1 MAFYYE
7 QPSRTF
13 SEFLLV
19 PSLTTKDCIPGN
31 VDLSTPVTKFRRG
44 ETPALT
50 MNLPVTS
57 AVMQAVSDHNMAIA
71 LAKSGGISFIY
82 GSQSI
87 GQQVEMVRRVKKF
100 KAGFVLSDSNLRP
113 EDTLQDVL
121 MLKARSGHSTIAI
134 TDNGEPT
141 GKLMGIVT
149 SRDYRENRL
158 PPDCPITEFMTPLA
172 SLIYAE
178 EGITLTEANDMI
190 WDHKLNCLPI
200 VNASTDISSISSSAR
215 IMTATRS
222 IRWSCMTATS
232 S

>member
-1 MAFYYE
+1 MAYYYE

-87 GQQVEMVRRVKKF
+87 GQQVEMVRRVKNSKP
-100 KAGFVLSDSNLRP
+100 DSFSVTR
-113 EDTLQDVL
+113 TC
-121 MLKARSGHSTIAI
+121 AR
-134 TDNGEPT
+134 
-141 GKLMGIVT
+141 K
-149 SRDYRENRL
+149 
-158 PPDCPITEFMTPLA
+158 
-172 SLIYAE
+172 
-178 EGITLTEANDMI
+178 
-190 WDHKLNCLPI
+190 
-200 VNASTDISSISSSAR
+200 
-215 IMTATRS
+215 
-222 IRWSCMTATS
+222 IRFRMCWC
-232 S
+232 

>member
-19 PSLTTKDCIPGN
+19 PSLTTKDCIPAN

-87 GQQVEMVRRVKKF
+87 EQQVEMVRRVKN
-100 KAGFVLSDSNLRP
+100 SRP
-113 EDTLQDVL
+113 
-121 MLKARSGHSTIAI
+121 A
-134 TDNGEPT
+134 
-141 GKLMGIVT
+141 
-149 SRDYRENRL
+149 
-158 PPDCPITEFMTPLA
+158 
-172 SLIYAE
+172 
-178 EGITLTEANDMI
+178 
-190 WDHKLNCLPI
+190 
-200 VNASTDISSISSSAR
+200 SSSATPICGRR
-215 IMTATRS
+215 IPCRMCWRSKHAAATLPLPLRTTGNRPAS
-222 IRWSCMTATS
+222 
-232 S
+232 